1 MARGLSAYQR
11 RTGLYLTIF
20 YSTSLV
26 VFFGAETTKKRTW
39 NFFQVLENY
48 WRPQGDLNPR

>member
-1 MARGLSAYQR
+1 MVRELNVYQR

-26 VFFGAETTKKRTW
+26 VFFGAETTKKRT
-39 NFFQVLENY
+39 
-48 WRPQGDLNPR
+48 

>member
-26 VFFGAETTKKRTW
+26 FFCAETTKKGLRD
-39 NFFQVLENY
+39 FFQVLENF
-48 WRPQGDLNPR
+48 WRPQGDLNPC